1 MISQG
6 RFCIMKDNLKDIGI
20 LGRRH
25 YVYLKK
31 NKPTVINV
39 MRMNGTLNDYLKG
52 VNEQAEEMLFQLVKQ
67 MAKAEGVTEQLKAT
81 DQLRWVGLMNNIRN
95 RAMEMVNNEV
105 ILV

>member
-1 MISQG
+1 
-6 RFCIMKDNLKDIGI
+6 MKDNLKDIGI

-39 MRMNGTLNDYLKG
+39 MRMNGTLNSYLKSI
-52 VNEQAEEMLFQLVKQ
+52 NEQAEEMLFQLVKQ

>member
-1 MISQG
+1 
-6 RFCIMKDNLKDIGI
+6 MKDNLKDIGI

-25 YVYLKK
+25 YDYLKA

-52 VNEQAEEMLFQLVKQ
+52 VNEQAEEMLFGLIKQ
-67 MAKAEGVTEQLKAT
+67 MAKAEGINEQLKAT

-95 RAMEMVNNEV
+95 RAEEIVKSEV
-105 ILV
+105 LFI

>member
-1 MISQG
+1 
-6 RFCIMKDNLKDIGI
+6 MKDNLKDIGI

-25 YVYLKK
+25 YDYLKK

>member
-1 MISQG
+1 
-6 RFCIMKDNLKDIGI
+6 MKDNLKDIGI

>member
-1 MISQG
+1 
-6 RFCIMKDNLKDIGI
+6 MKDNLKDIGI

-25 YVYLKK
+25 YDYLKK

-39 MRMNGTLNDYLKG
+39 MRMNGTLNSYLKG

-67 MAKAEGVTEQLKAT
+67 MSKAEGVTEELKAT

-95 RAMEMVNNEV
+95 RAEEIVKSEV
-105 ILV
+105 LFI